1 MNHLSRVT
9 VGASA
14 VHVRYV
20 LDLAEIPTLQEAQ
33 SGGIAGIAE
42 RLAGGLSLAMDDQPA
57 ALSLRSSSVE
67 QLAGQAGLTTLR
79 VTLDLEA
86 RGARDGA
93 RVAYVD
99 GTYAGRIG
107 WHAVMIDGT
116 VRDPSAP
123 SDDPDRSWEEGTMS
137 TAKSP
142 LSEIIS
148 VADLAWQE
156 RRVRYFHENIEKWLA
171 G

>member
-1 MNHLSRVT
+1 AAAHPLGNFTLNHLSRVT

-93 RVAYVD
+93 RVAYGD
-99 GTYAGRIG
+99 RTYAGRIG
-107 WHAVMIDGT
+107 WLAAVIDRK
-116 VRDPSAP
+116 VRHP
-123 SDDPDRSWEEGTMS
+123 
-137 TAKSP
+137 
-142 LSEIIS
+142 
-148 VADLAWQE
+148 
-156 RRVRYFHENIEKWLA
+156 A
-171 G
+171 GAHD